1 MEGGRLCQQR
11 APLFALHCY
20 SILRSLRTYGYIGSR
35 HRTARPHNTRQ
46 MRVGGRRRR
55 RLLLQ
60 SSFPRFKTP
69 LVLALSLSLS
79 ALSVVTQHVL
89 AASCW
94 LGCYWNVG
102 VTALCAL
109 CNPYRG
115 VGRIAS
121 RSVAAPSFQ
130 YLSESILSSSFH
142 RHRHTIAHC
151 AAAAT
156 LRLEF
161 ASFHATATSVTRAH
175 PYSRLAYA

>member
-1 MEGGRLCQQR
+1 
-11 APLFALHCY
+11 
-20 SILRSLRTYGYIGSR
+20 
-35 HRTARPHNTRQ
+35 